1 MTRIEELEIQNMQD
15 IWSKFY
21 LHLAK
26 ELIEELGVE
35 GEKALRQGIR
45 NFGVDRGLAQWEK
58 HKALG
63 MKRNLYNLF
72 SYGDLPND
80 SRFRRNRML
89 LTTQQ
94 RFTETLVCPLADM
107 WEQMGGKYIG
117 RIYCEEFHHAKFAAY
132 APKVQVNL
140 SQTLTQEGDNHCRFS
155 VYLRPSNMNE
165 DERQEAFPE
174 YDSDYKAE
182 KVLPYEYDTPKNGF
196 GTLIIKI
203 FYHLAN
209 TAEAL
214 GEPGQQAIIN
224 GAKKAAADI
233 AQMLKER
240 AKFRALPLDEEFLE
254 KNTPFYLFV
263 ENELA
268 KCWGRY
274 ENKGPQELYGKYFV
288 PELVNNLNLK

>member
-1 MTRIEELEIQNMQD
+1 MTRIEELEIENMQD

-21 LHLAK
+21 CHLAK
-26 ELIEELGVE
+26 SLIDQLGIE
-35 GEKALRQGIR
+35 GEKALREGIR
-45 NFGVDRGLAQWEK
+45 NFGIDRGLVQWEK

-80 SRFRRNRML
+80 PRFRRNRKL

-107 WEQMGGKYIG
+107 WEEMGCKYIG

-140 SQTLTQEGDNHCRFS
+140 SQTLTQEGDNLCRFS
-155 VYLRPSNMNE
+155 IYLRPANMTAE
-165 DERQEAFPE
+165 ERKEAFPE
-174 YDSDYKAE
+174 YDPNYKE
-182 KVLPYEYDTPKNGF
+182 EEVLPFQPETPKKGF
-196 GTLIIKI
+196 GTFIIKI

-209 TAEAL
+209 AAGNL
-214 GEPGQQAIIN
+214 GEPGLQAIIN
-224 GAKKAAADI
+224 GARNAAVDI

-240 AKFRALPLDEEFLE
+240 AGFRALAVDEEFME
-254 KNTPFYLFV
+254 KNTPFYLYAESEV
-263 ENELA
+263 ASTWDL
-268 KCWGRY
+268 Y
-274 ENKGPQELYGKYFV
+274 ENKKPQELYEKYFV
-288 PELVNNLNLK
+288 PELLNSLK